1 MCVVVFASEQ
11 VFPSLQ
17 FVLHV
22 AHHYRNRLASLHIY
36 STPDERR
43 SAEPAKRMAQAVAH
57 WLDRNGQGAAI
68 EIITAEA
75 SPHAVRKEL
84 LQWFHAAPESL
95 WLVNVTGGTKPMS
108 AAATELTLATDLPH
122 RRVIYQEITGAWWEM
137 GTDEQGLLDSRPLRS
152 PQDPVVPPASTLERL
167 LPVTELVAAQFSGEH
182 EVTVREVDAFR
193 VDEALTQVMRAG
205 WSWRDGLAAMCPR
218 VVSKNHGDAF
228 ERFIAAGLLGC
239 GLRLHHSLEVRDPHS
254 SHKVVREVDLVGCH
268 LGRLICMDIKLPG
281 AEEHAKG
288 TQLADVA
295 ELAQSL
301 GGRGALAIAI
311 RPGWP
316 EDSDIERL
324 ARALGVRL
332 VTQGQAAGMFS
343 AVLQM
348 VDPALQPSAAVLEA
362 EAMMRGET
370 ARGNAVL
377 SDGSLVQ
384 SAVKDSG
391 VVVLTLLAEHIA
403 RKRREPWSLFQ
414 ISGNQYG
421 VFIPKKQVPAE
432 VMAHWADTFDALLQ
446 ELSRRRLHGTR
457 VTVGSNTA
465 AWAHV
470 EFTLGQGIRI
480 EVVRQVL
487 RSLLLP
493 AQAEGV

>member
-1 MCVVVFASEQ
+1 
-11 VFPSLQ
+11 
-17 FVLHV
+17 
-22 AHHYRNRLASLHIY
+22 
-36 STPDERR
+36 
-43 SAEPAKRMAQAVAH
+43 
-57 WLDRNGQGAAI
+57 
-68 EIITAEA
+68 
-75 SPHAVRKEL
+75 
-84 LQWFHAAPESL
+84 
-95 WLVNVTGGTKPMS
+95 
-108 AAATELTLATDLPH
+108 
-122 RRVIYQEITGAWWEM
+122 
-137 GTDEQGLLDSRPLRS
+137 
-152 PQDPVVPPASTLERL
+152 
-167 LPVTELVAAQFSGEH
+167 
-182 EVTVREVDAFR
+182 
-193 VDEALTQVMRAG
+193 
-205 WSWRDGLAAMCPR
+205 
-218 VVSKNHGDAF
+218 
-228 ERFIAAGLLGC
+228 
-239 GLRLHHSLEVRDPHS
+239 
-254 SHKVVREVDLVGCH
+254 
-268 LGRLICMDIKLPG
+268 
-281 AEEHAKG
+281 
-288 TQLADVA
+288 
-295 ELAQSL
+295 
-301 GGRGALAIAI
+301 
-311 RPGWP
+311 
-316 EDSDIERL
+316 
-324 ARALGVRL
+324 
-332 VTQGQAAGMFS
+332 MFS

-362 EAMMRGET
+362 QAMMRGET

-384 SAVKDSG
+384 SAVKGSG